1 MADNK
6 DPSEP
11 EKSPTSIKRNPSETA
26 MEESSEEPTTRV
38 QRNPSETTM
47 EESSEEPTRVLPI
60 PLSRKTPVRRQP
72 SKTPPKS
79 PRITVRLPEVVH
91 LSVEKSSKEPKKKSP
106 TIIKRNSGSLT
117 MEDSPREPKK
127 KKTVHNP
134 DFNAGDDDD
143 DEDDDDDCTSD

>member
-11 EKSPTSIKRNPSETA
+11 EKSPTSIKRNPSETT
-26 MEESSEEPTTRV
+26 MEESCEEPTTRV
-38 QRNPSETTM
+38 Q
-47 EESSEEPTRVLPI
+47 
-60 PLSRKTPVRRQP
+60 PLSRETPVRQA

-79 PRITVRLPEVVH
+79 PRITVRIPKVVFH
-91 LSVEKSSKEPKKKSP
+91 LSKEESSKEPKKKSP
-106 TIIKRNSGSLT
+106 TIMKRNSGSLT
-117 MEDSPREPKK
+117 MEESPKEPKK

-143 DEDDDDDCTSD
+143 DDDDDDSCISI